1 MFYSQSTGG
10 FYITEIHGKNIPS
23 DSVEI
28 TLEHHEILM
37 SGQSNGFQIVS
48 DESGFPDLGPKPEYD
63 AFILPITPRQIRQ
76 ALTAAG
82 LRESVESGVAAGSQ
96 DLKDWWEFSDSFERM
111 HPEVIA
117 FGIALKKSDKELDAL
132 WALGASL

>member
-1 MFYSQSTGG
+1 MFYSKSTGG

-23 DSVEI
+23 DAVEI
-28 TLEHHEILM
+28 TLEEHEILM
-37 SGQSNGFQIVS
+37 SGQSKGYPII
-48 DESGFPDLGPKPEYD
+48 SGEDGYPDLGPKIKYVEVIPS
-63 AFILPITPRQIRQ
+63 ISPRQIRQ

-82 LRESVESGVAAGSQ
+82 LREAVEAGVATGSP
-96 DLKDWWEFSDSFERM
+96 DLKDWWEFSDSFERL

-117 FGIALKKSDKELDAL
+117 FGVALKKSDKELNDL